1 MATSYTY
8 ATLVAALQDTVEDDG
23 ADFLGA
29 LPNIIAL
36 AEDRVLRDLNV
47 ELFDVSATS
56 TFGVASPWMAKPAD
70 MVGLRTMH
78 FTDALGNFNLLEPKS
93 WEFVK
98 DYWPNVVTTTP
109 TPKYYAEYSDSN
121 WFIAGTPV
129 AASVVTIRYIKRPA
143 GLTALN
149 PTTWLSA
156 HVGDLLFYGSLIAS
170 EQFLKADNR
179 IPVWMQEY
187 AMRLNAARRELKF
200 EERND
205 YMPMTA
211 IPEKEQ

>member
-8 ATLVAALQDTVEDDG
+8 ATLVAALQETVEDSDT
-23 ADFLGA
+23 DFTDA
-29 LPNIIAL
+29 IPNIIAL
-36 AEDRVLRDLNV
+36 AEDRVLRDLDL
-47 ELFDVSATS
+47 EIFDVSAAS
-56 TFGVASPWMAKPAD
+56 TFGVASPWLAKPPD

-78 FTDALGNFNLLEPKS
+78 YTDALGNFNLIEPKT
-93 WEFVK
+93 WEFAR
-98 DYWPNVVTTTP
+98 DFWPNALTTTTTP
-109 TPKYYAEYSDSN
+109 KFYVDYSDDN
-121 WFIAGTPV
+121 WAVAGTP
-129 AASVVTIRYIKRPA
+129 AAGFVVTIRYIKRPA

-149 PTTWLSA
+149 PTTWLSK
-156 HVGDLLFYGSLIAS
+156 HTGDLMFYASLVAS

-187 AMRLNAARRELKF
+187 AMRLQAARRELKL

-211 IPEKEQ
+211 IPAKEE

>member
-1 MATSYTY
+1 MASSYTY
-8 ATLVAALQDTVEDDG
+8 ATLVSALQSTVEDGGD
-23 ADFLGA
+23 DFLSA

-56 TFGVASPWMAKPAD
+56 TFGVASPWLAKPSD

-78 FTDALGNFNLLEPKS
+78 FTDALGNFVLLEPKS

-98 DYWPNVVTTTP
+98 DYWPNVGAVTAS
-109 TPKYYAEYSDSN
+109 PKYYAEYSDTN
-121 WFIAGTPV
+121 WFIAGTPI
-129 AASVVTIRYIKRPA
+129 AANVLTIRYIKRPA

-149 PTTWLSA
+149 PTTWLAA
-156 HVGDLLFYGSLIAS
+156 HVGDLLFYGCLISS

-179 IPVWMQEY
+179 IAVWTQEY
-187 AMRLNAARRELKF
+187 ALRLNAARRELKL